1 LAKELKNKVR
11 EAVWVIFQPVQKGI
25 YTAFAF
31 YNKIFPVKYKSSF
44 LNIGVW
50 NNFPGVVTALDKNS
64 INIKTR
70 VLRGEQLPISLNHLE
85 RKREFL

>member
-31 YNKIFPVKYKSSF
+31 YNKIFLETSKLSF
-44 LNIGVW
+44 LSIGVW

-64 INIKTR
+64 INIKTS
-70 VLRGEQLPISLNHLE
+70 VLRGEKLPIPLNHFE